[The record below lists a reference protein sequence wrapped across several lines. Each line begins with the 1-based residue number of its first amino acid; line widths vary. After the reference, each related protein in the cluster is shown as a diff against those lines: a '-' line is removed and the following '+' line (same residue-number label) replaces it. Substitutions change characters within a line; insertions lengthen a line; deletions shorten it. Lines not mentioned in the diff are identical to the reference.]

1 MTDSPLSAAS
11 PAVPDTME
19 DVHTPT
25 TTATSKSVNG
35 KGKRASAAPLEA
47 SNGRAKRVRTSAG
60 PIYKEEDVTEGE
72 QGSTST
78 RNTPGKSRTPKGK
91 GKSTTIIKAEI
102 EEEEEKE
109 EDSEI
114 IDEKFPKKTT
124 QKRTKKQTV
133 EKTEETEDVG
143 EDGSV
148 KKRKV
153 VHKRK
158 TKEEKEAEAMPIA
171 ARTLGSKIL
180 IGAHVSSAGGTI
192 QCMRTKY
199 TIRY

>member
-1 MTDSPLSAAS
+1 MTESPLSAAS
-11 PAVPDTME
+11 PAVSDTME
-19 DVHTPT
+19 DVHTPAAT
-25 TTATSKSVNG
+25 VTSKSVNG
-35 KGKRASAAPLEA
+35 KGKRASAAPLDV

-78 RNTPGKSRTPKGK
+78 RNTPRKGRTPKGK
-91 GKSTTIIKAEI
+91 GKSTTIIKAEV
-102 EEEEEKE
+102 EEELEK

-114 IDEKFPKKTT
+114 IDEKHPKKTT
-124 QKRTKKQTV
+124 QKRTKKITV
-133 EKTEETEDVG
+133 EKTEGSEDVG

-171 ARTLGSKIL
+171 ARTIGSKIL

-192 QCMRTKY
+192 QCMRT
-199 TIRY
+199 